1 MSDEAP
7 LVTVLV
13 ATSGRGR
20 TVRRTLRHLRAQTIG
35 RRIELVLIGPD
46 EGSFGDLADEETAGF
61 ARCRRMA
68 VGPFD
73 EVERAFV
80 PGIRAAT
87 APIVALLENHVYPEP
102 GWAAAVVAAF
112 DGPWSAVG
120 SVITNANTRTATS
133 WVEHFMTYGRHDET
147 AKGGEVDR
155 IPRNNSAFRRDV
167 LLAFGDALPDALARD
182 GGLLDM
188 LRRDGHRFHR
198 ETRARMQHLNPSLA
212 RSMLRLRFHSGRA
225 SADTR
230 ARTAGW
236 SRARRLGYALA
247 SPAFP
252 FLRLRAMWRGL
263 RSHPAR
269 AELPRIAP
277 MLALALAVDAVAQ
290 AVGFALGAG
299 RSAVRAGLYDLDRE
313 PHLDAG
319 DRASFMA

>member
-102 GWAAAVVAAF
+102 GWAAAQNDRPEFQLFQAAADINIF
-112 DGPWSAVG
+112 HV
-120 SVITNANTRTATS
+120 
-133 WVEHFMTYGRHDET
+133 
-147 AKGGEVDR
+147 
-155 IPRNNSAFRRDV
+155 RRDS
-167 LLAFGDALPDALARD
+167 
-182 GGLLDM
+182 
-188 LRRDGHRFHR
+188 H
-198 ETRARMQHLNPSLA
+198 T
-212 RSMLRLRFHSGRA
+212 
-225 SADTR
+225 
-230 ARTAGW
+230 
-236 SRARRLGYALA
+236 
-247 SPAFP
+247 PA
-252 FLRLRAMWRGL
+252 
-263 RSHPAR
+263 
-269 AELPRIAP
+269 I
-277 MLALALAVDAVAQ
+277 Q
-290 AVGFALGAG
+290 
-299 RSAVRAGLYDLDRE
+299 
-313 PHLDAG
+313 
-319 DRASFMA
+319 SF